1 MKRIGCVLIA
11 AAALALVPAV
21 VRAQDSTQV
30 KKGID
35 AFQAQKCNICHS
47 IAGKGKKTGPLD
59 DVGRRLSPA
68 DIRQWIED
76 PVAMAAKREP
86 KSTRKPP
93 MKKKDIPAADI
104 DALVAMLSTLKKT

>member
-1 MKRIGCVLIA
+1 MKRIGGVLIA

-21 VRAQDSTQV
+21 ARAQDQAQV
-30 KKGID
+30 KKGMEV
-35 AFQAQKCNICHS
+35 FQAQKCNICHS

-76 PVAMAAKREP
+76 PVAMTAKREP

-93 MKKKDIPAADI
+93 MKKKEIPAGDI
-104 DALVAMLSTLKKT
+104 DALVAMLSSLKKT